1 MKILLKNLKLM
12 NKIQTS
18 EPKTLW
24 KLKCK
29 LGEGTLWVKEHNS
42 IYFVD
47 IKKKQICILNT
58 NNNKKKIFKVN
69 KEIGFLAHVRDNI
82 FILGLQ
88 GELRIQNLKSKK
100 IIKSILIEPDIKLN
114 RTNDG
119 KTDPAGNLWFGTMDN
134 LERKIEKGS
143 LYKLDKNL
151 ILTKVDT
158 NYMITNGPAFIDPY
172 NFYHTDSSKKLI
184 YKIKINKKNKIIS
197 KKIFKK
203 FSIKNG
209 SPDGMTLDK
218 NQNLWVAHYHGAC
231 VSVFNKKG
239 NLIHKIDLPAKN
251 ITNCT
256 FGGQNNSEIFM
267 TSATKG
273 MNNRDLQKYK
283 CSGFLFSVKTNT
295 KGFLQKKFI
304 LSNETKRSLL

>member
-1 MKILLKNLKLM
+1 M
-12 NKIQTS
+12 NKIKTS
-18 EPKTLW
+18 KPKILW

-114 RTNDG
+114 RINDG

-158 NYMITNGPAFIDPY
+158 NYMITNGPAFIDQY
-172 NFYHTDSSKKLI
+172 NFYHTDSSKKSI

-203 FSIKNG
+203 FSIMDG
-209 SPDGMTLDK
+209 SPDGMTLDT

-239 NLIHKIDLPAKN
+239 NLIHKIELPAKN

-256 FGGQNNSEIFM
+256 FGGKKNSEIFI
-267 TSATKG
+267 TTAIKG
-273 MNNRDLQKYK
+273 MNTSDLKKYSY
-283 CSGFLFSVKTNT
+283 SGFLFSVKTNT
-295 KGFLQKKFI
+295 RGVLQRKFI
-304 LSNETKRSLL
+304 LSNEKKRSLL